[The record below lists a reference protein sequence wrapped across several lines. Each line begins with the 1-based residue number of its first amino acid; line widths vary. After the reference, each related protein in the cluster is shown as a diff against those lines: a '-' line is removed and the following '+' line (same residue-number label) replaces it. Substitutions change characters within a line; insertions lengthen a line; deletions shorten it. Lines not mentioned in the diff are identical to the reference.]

1 MGMSA
6 TSRTLHHVGEW
17 KVELDAST
25 IEELFAEVAR
35 VIAEQAGVA
44 HTRDDG
50 GEWEPVTLDATDLA
64 ALLVDWANELIG
76 RGEVAGR
83 RYDAVRNLTIDT
95 TAGSP
100 PRLVAELRGTPVDE
114 WVSPIKAATFHGA
127 DVRPTQDGWRAAV
140 LFDV

>member
-1 MGMSA
+1 MSA

-35 VIAEQAGVA
+35 VIAEQAGA
-44 HTRDDG
+44 PRTRDEG
-50 GEWEPVTLDATDLA
+50 LQWEPVTLDATDLT

-76 RGEVAGR
+76 RGEAAGR
-83 RYDAVRNLTIDT
+83 RYDVVRNLRIDL
-95 TAGSP
+95 AAVSAAH
-100 PRLVAELRGTPVDE
+100 LVAEVRGTPVDE
-114 WVSPIKAATFHGA
+114 WVSPIKAATYHGA
-127 DVRPTQDGWRAAV
+127 DVHQTQDGWRAAM